1 MGRSKYTEN
10 FLEMF
15 STKQLTLVEID
26 PSRTLESKIQHI
38 PRKLKSKITDQEY
51 KDLYPIGSQL
61 REFYDTEKCTDSPLM
76 EILFIYHYDQ

>member
-51 KDLYPIGSQL
+51 KDL
-61 REFYDTEKCTDSPLM
+61 
-76 EILFIYHYDQ
+76 